1 MPVDKTWGILDPSG
15 IHTRHIVYIDF
26 FNSFDSL

>member
-1 MPVDKTWGILDPSG
+1 MPVDKTWEILDPFG